1 MKLVTFY
8 ISWTRNIH
16 SFVLVFVIHIWFYS
30 FVLLKAHV
38 LFRCF
43 DCAWTGSPRNWSSIS
58 ACRRTNFSLETEK
71 NIAVW
76 CCGKQVAFIR
86 LNIVLHIPGNATSM
100 LIVVSLNAIVLL
112 FLNLL
117 IKSVFW
123 GLSVLYSVCTEQLV
137 RVLQRYSDEG
147 FQVVFIHVYLT
158 FAIFFFNNVAFE
170 NWLYVYNSFKDFFF
184 SCFCWD

>member
-1 MKLVTFY
+1 M
-8 ISWTRNIH
+8 
-16 SFVLVFVIHIWFYS
+16 
-30 FVLLKAHV
+30 
-38 LFRCF
+38 
-43 DCAWTGSPRNWSSIS
+43 
-58 ACRRTNFSLETEK
+58 
-71 NIAVW
+71 
-76 CCGKQVAFIR
+76 
-86 LNIVLHIPGNATSM
+86 LHIPGNATSM

-137 RVLQRYSDEG
+137 CVLQRYSDEG

-184 SCFCWD
+184 LVFLLRLVPYSCWKVDMLADK

>member
-1 MKLVTFY
+1 M
-8 ISWTRNIH
+8 
-16 SFVLVFVIHIWFYS
+16 
-30 FVLLKAHV
+30 
-38 LFRCF
+38 
-43 DCAWTGSPRNWSSIS
+43 
-58 ACRRTNFSLETEK
+58 
-71 NIAVW
+71 
-76 CCGKQVAFIR
+76 
-86 LNIVLHIPGNATSM
+86 LHIPGNATSM

-137 RVLQRYSDEG
+137 CVLQRYSDEG

-184 SCFCWD
+184 LCFC